1 MDILVISE
9 NKLPHFV
16 EEFFKPHKVYFFT
29 ARGSI
34 QCQSILNTKKIQ
46 RIFFFYTRATQKIE
60 EDIIQVI
67 NKKEIPVVLF
77 FETQKEDL
85 SLQKSNITQY
95 YYDIFLDTPQHKI
108 LDQILFFLQPIT
120 NRVTAIRNKKKQ
132 IPFSKKSNSKKIK
145 ILPFSQYSIGYAE
158 ENRVFDPKFSKI
170 IIIILCK
177 KRQIFFLL
185 YLFFLK
191 DENCKISLSSSI
203 FWVALKKKKI
213 R

>member
-34 QCQSILNTKKIQ
+34 QCQYILNTKKIQ

-120 NRVTAIRNKKKQ
+120 NRVTAIKTKKNNSLFKNYFAKSTKKKIATQ
-132 IPFSKKSNSKKIK
+132 NINSPLPLVSDLEVSNTEKELLLKNLSKTSKKKIK
-145 ILPFSQYSIGYAE
+145 
-158 ENRVFDPKFSKI
+158 D
-170 IIIILCK
+170 
-177 KRQIFFLL
+177 
-185 YLFFLK
+185 LF
-191 DENCKISLSSSI
+191 
-203 FWVALKKKKI
+203 
-213 R
+213 